1 MSSGELVDYDIAEK
15 IARRWVM
22 HIAMLPKTEKVAI
35 VGSLR
40 RKKKQVRDIDL
51 QVIGNNYDIQDL
63 FWQKGIELDSGGD
76 RRQIYT
82 LKSGIKMNIFFC
94 YPHAW
99 GTALM
104 HNTGPS
110 RYNIRKRMQVKRQG
124 YKLNQYGVFDNDGSM
139 VDELTTK
146 WDEEKKVYDYFG
158 WTYCMPEDRE

>member
-1 MSSGELVDYDIAEK
+1 MSKGELVEYDIAEK
-15 IARRWVM
+15 IAKRWVM
-22 HIAMLPKTEKVAI
+22 NIAMLPKTQKVAI

-40 RKKKQVRDIDL
+40 RKQEYVRDIDL
-51 QVIGNNYDIQDL
+51 QVTGGNYDIQDL
-63 FWQKGIELDSGGD
+63 FWRKGIVMDSGGD

-82 LKSGIKMNIFFC
+82 LKSGIKMNIFYC

-124 YKLNQYGVFDNDGSM
+124 YKLNQYGIFDEDGS
-139 VDELTTK
+139 EIHLSSTK
-146 WDEEKKVYDYFG
+146 MDTEKKVYDFFG
-158 WTYCMPEDRE
+158 WDYCRPEDRI